1 MFKRLFGWRDRSDG
15 DSGEDARGGLPLEEL
30 EREGAAEPRGGLQSE
45 EYRTADPREIVEHG
59 DVAMSGPGGAP
70 QEGESVEERRE
81 RDRS

>member
-1 MFKRLFGWRDRSDG
+1 MLKRLFGRG
-15 DSGEDARGGLPLEEL
+15 DKTDSHED
-30 EREGAAEPRGGLQSE
+30 EPRGGLQSE
-45 EYRTADPREIVEHG
+45 KYRTADPREIVQEG